1 MNDPDPGEP
10 SPSEPDPFDIETL
23 FMTDDVKTNPGEQ
36 IIDTSFSSALSER
49 YLAYALSTITSR
61 SLPDVRDGLK
71 PVHRRLLFAMRQLK
85 LDPGQGFKKSA
96 RVVGDVMGKFHPHG
110 DAAIYDAMVRLAQEF
125 AMRYRLVDGQG
136 NFGNIDGDNAAAMRY
151 TEARMTE
158 VARLLLDGIDE
169 DAVDFRATYD
179 GESEEPCLLPAGFPN
194 LLANGAQ
201 GIAVGMATSIPPH
214 NVIELA
220 DASLHLIK
228 HPNASVDTLLQYVK
242 GPDFPTGGVLVEP
255 QDSIREAYATG
266 RGGFRVR
273 AKWVVEKEK
282 GGAWQIVVTEIP
294 YQVQKS
300 RLIERLAEMLQAKK
314 LPFLGDIRDESAED
328 LRIVLE
334 PKSRRLEAEIVM
346 ESLFKLSDLETR
358 VPLNLNVLD
367 ANGRPGVLD
376 LRGALNAWLA
386 HRRVVL
392 QRRSQFR
399 LGKIANRLEVLGGY
413 LIVYLNLDEVI
424 AIIREADNPR
434 EQLMSRFD
442 LTEIQANAILDMRLR
457 SLRRLEEMALRTER
471 DSLIAE
477 QEGLE
482 TLLGDEE
489 MQWQKISSEIREMK
503 AVFTKEDKRRT
514 ECADAPEIDFDP
526 NEILVE
532 REAITIICS
541 EKGWIR
547 AMKGHLELDTEF
559 KYKEGD
565 GPGFILHAETTD
577 KILLFAENGR
587 FYTLSGDK
595 MPRGRGFGEPVSLMV
610 DLPADVDIVRLVRA
624 NGKKLLVAAST
635 GHGLIVETEAALAQT
650 RSGKQVLNVPG
661 DARAVACCSVEGD
674 MVASVGVNRKMLV
687 FALDE
692 VPEMTRGRGVILQRF
707 KDGGL
712 ADVTVFDSAKGLAW
726 QAGGGRTR
734 TETDLDPW
742 TAKRGSAGK
751 LPPTGF
757 PRPARFT

>member
-1 MNDPDPGEP
+1 MTE
-10 SPSEPDPFDIETL
+10 DI
-23 FMTDDVKTNPGEQ
+23 KTNPGEQ
-36 IIDTSFSSALSER
+36 IVGTTFSSALSER

-71 PVHRRLLFAMRQLK
+71 PVHRRLLYAMRQLK

-125 AMRYRLVDGQG
+125 AMRYQLVDGQG

-169 DAVDFRATYD
+169 DAVDFRPTYD
-179 GESEEPCLLPAGFPN
+179 GESEEPTLLPAGFPN

-214 NVIELA
+214 NVCELA

-228 HPNASVDTLLQYVK
+228 HPNASIDTLLQFVR
-242 GPDFPTGGVLVEP
+242 GPDFPTGGVLVES
-255 QDSIREAYATG
+255 QESIRDAYATG

-273 AKWVVEKEK
+273 AKWNVEREK
-282 GGAWQIVVTEIP
+282 GGAWHIVVTEIP

-334 PKSRRLEAEIVM
+334 PKSRRIEPEVVM

-367 ANGRPGVLD
+367 ANGRPSVMD

-392 QRRSQFR
+392 QRRSSFR
-399 LGKIANRLEVLGGY
+399 LGKIANRLEVLEGY
-413 LIVYLNLDEVI
+413 LIVFLNLDEVI
-424 AIIREADNPR
+424 AIIREAEKPR
-434 EQLMSRFD
+434 DELMQRFD
-442 LTEIQANAILDMRLR
+442 LTETQANAILDMRLR

-471 DSLIAE
+471 DNLIAE
-477 QEGLE
+477 QEELQS
-482 TLLGDEE
+482 LLADEQL
-489 MQWQKISSEIREMK
+489 QWKSISNQIKEMK
-503 AVFTKEDKRRT
+503 SLFEKTDKRKT
-514 ECADAPEIDFDP
+514 ECGEAPVIDFDP
-526 NEILVE
+526 NDILVE

-547 AMKGHLELDTEF
+547 AMKGHLDLDSEF

-587 FYTLSGDK
+587 FYTVGADK
-595 MPRGRGFGEPVSLMV
+595 LPRGRGFGEPVSLMI
-610 DLPADVDIVRLVRA
+610 DLPADVDIVRLLRA
-624 NGKKLLVAAST
+624 NGKKILVAAST
-635 GHGLIVETEAALAQT
+635 GHGLVVDTESALAQT
-650 RSGKQVLNVPG
+650 RSGKQVLNLPG
-661 DARAVACCSVEGD
+661 DARAVACCVVAGD
-674 MVASVGVNRKMLV
+674 MVATVGVNRKMLV

-692 VPEMTRGRGVILQRF
+692 VPEMSRGRGVILQRF

-712 ADVTVFDSAKGLAW
+712 ADVTVFESARGLSW
-726 QAGGGRTR
+726 RAGGGRTR
-734 TETDLDPW
+734 TETDLATW
-742 TAKRGSAGK
+742 TGKRGGAGK

-757 PRPARFT
+757 PRPAKFN

>member
-1 MNDPDPGEP
+1 
-10 SPSEPDPFDIETL
+10 
-23 FMTDDVKTNPGEQ
+23 MTDDVKTNPGEQ

-228 HPNASVDTLLQYVK
+228 HPNASVDTLLQYLK

-434 EQLMSRFD
+434 EQLMSRFE
-442 LTEIQANAILDMRLR
+442 LTETQANAILDMRLR

-489 MQWQKISSEIREMK
+489 MQWHKISSEIREMK
-503 AVFTKEDKRRT
+503 AIFAKEDKRRT
-514 ECADAPEIDFDP
+514 ECTDAPEIDFDP

-547 AMKGHLELDTEF
+547 AMKGHVELDTEF

-565 GPGFILHAETTD
+565 GPGFILHAETID

-587 FYTLSGDK
+587 FYTLS
-595 MPRGRGFGEPVSLMV
+595 
-610 DLPADVDIVRLVRA
+610 
-624 NGKKLLVAAST
+624 
-635 GHGLIVETEAALAQT
+635 
-650 RSGKQVLNVPG
+650 
-661 DARAVACCSVEGD
+661 
-674 MVASVGVNRKMLV
+674 
-687 FALDE
+687 
-692 VPEMTRGRGVILQRF
+692 
-707 KDGGL
+707 
-712 ADVTVFDSAKGLAW
+712 
-726 QAGGGRTR
+726 
-734 TETDLDPW
+734 
-742 TAKRGSAGK
+742 
-751 LPPTGF
+751 
-757 PRPARFT
+757 

>member
-1 MNDPDPGEP
+1 MTE
-10 SPSEPDPFDIETL
+10 DI
-23 FMTDDVKTNPGEQ
+23 KTNPGEQ
-36 IIDTSFSSALSER
+36 IVGTTFSSALSER

-71 PVHRRLLFAMRQLK
+71 PVHRRLLYAMRQLK

-125 AMRYRLVDGQG
+125 AMRYQLVDGQG

-169 DAVDFRATYD
+169 DTVDFRPTYD
-179 GESEEPCLLPAGFPN
+179 GESEEPTLLPAGFPN

-214 NVIELA
+214 NVCELA

-228 HPNASVDTLLQYVK
+228 HPNASIDTLLQFVR
-242 GPDFPTGGVLVEP
+242 GPDFPTGGVLVESP
-255 QDSIREAYATG
+255 ESIRDAYATG

-273 AKWVVEKEK
+273 AKWSVEREK
-282 GGAWQIVVTEIP
+282 GGAWNIVVTEIP

-328 LRIVLE
+328 IRIVLE
-334 PKSRRLEAEIVM
+334 PKSRRIEPEVVM

-367 ANGRPGVLD
+367 ANGRPSVMD

-392 QRRSQFR
+392 QRRSNFR
-399 LGKIANRLEVLGGY
+399 LGKIANRLEVLEGY
-413 LIVYLNLDEVI
+413 LIVFLNLDEVI
-424 AIIREADNPR
+424 AIIREADKPR
-434 EQLMSRFD
+434 DQLMQRFD
-442 LTEIQANAILDMRLR
+442 LTETQANAILDMRLR

-471 DSLIAE
+471 DNLIAE
-477 QEGLE
+477 QEELQA
-482 TLLGDEE
+482 LLADEQL
-489 MQWQKISSEIREMK
+489 QWKNISNQIKEMK
-503 AVFTKEDKRRT
+503 SIFEKTDKRKT
-514 ECADAPEIDFDP
+514 ECGEAPVIDFDP
-526 NEILVE
+526 NDILVE

-547 AMKGHLELDTEF
+547 AMKGHLDLDSEF

-565 GPGFILHAETTD
+565 GPAFILHAETTD

-587 FYTLSGDK
+587 FYTLGADK
-595 MPRGRGFGEPVSLMV
+595 LPRGRGFGEPVSLMI
-610 DLPADVDIVRLVRA
+610 DLPADVDIVRLLRA
-624 NGKKLLVAAST
+624 NGKKILVAAST
-635 GHGLIVETEAALAQT
+635 GHGLVVDTESALAQT
-650 RSGKQVLNVPG
+650 RSGKQVLNLPG
-661 DARAVACCSVEGD
+661 DARAVACCVVAGD
-674 MVASVGVNRKMLV
+674 MVATVGVNRKMLV

-692 VPEMTRGRGVILQRF
+692 VPEMSRGRGVILQRF

-712 ADVTVFDSAKGLAW
+712 ADVTVFDSASGLSW
-726 QAGGGRTR
+726 RAGGGRTR
-734 TETDLDPW
+734 TETDLATW
-742 TAKRGSAGK
+742 TGKRGGAGK

-757 PRPARFT
+757 PRPAKFN